1 MSDIIEEIYNG
12 MLARNHDYSLEDQD
26 MLRRDAELWDR
37 ASPALGH
44 EMVDALQDSQDN
56 QSSQPSLLHTLVGT
70 EVGSEAQLGDG
81 GALVP
86 KHLVLLPAVVDAIGE
101 HSEHPD
107 NQQQHQGCRHQAQ
120 EEDEQQT

>member
-44 EMVDALQDSQDN
+44 EMVEIGRASCRERGYV
-56 QSSQPSLLHTLVGT
+56 LV
-70 EVGSEAQLGDG
+70 
-81 GALVP
+81 
-86 KHLVLLPAVVDAIGE
+86 
-101 HSEHPD
+101 
-107 NQQQHQGCRHQAQ
+107 
-120 EEDEQQT
+120 